1 MQTKGFIRVLTYA
14 LILICL
20 FYLGFTVVSNH
31 YQKEAEQKALAVA
44 GIKSADTSNEKYK
57 AALNEYLDSIANKK
71 VYPILMSKFF
81 NMGYTFQEVREKEL
95 GLGLDLKGGMNV
107 TLQISVPD
115 ILRALANNNPD
126 KKFNQAIE
134 NVSKNQTAQDDF
146 VGSFCKEYK
155 KLAPEGNLAQIFRG
169 IERIKEKPNANDREV
184 ESILKDEVNS
194 MVDNSYKVL
203 RNRIDRFGVVQPNI
217 QKLQSTGRILLE
229 LPGVKEP
236 ERVRKLLQGAANLEF
251 YTTYTLSDVVGAMRQ
266 LSDQAQANKTVAT
279 ETAAEAAPAADA
291 AAPADA
297 AKTAEA
303 AKADSAKAAEAP
315 KAAPAKEAALTLAQ
329 LTGFEALAG
338 AQGGSPVVGYV
349 ATADTAAVN
358 AIINS
363 PVAKTILPADLK
375 LAWTVKPEKMQGGH
389 EAFQLVAL
397 RMVNGQPVLNGDVVT
412 RATSEYDNLQGQV
425 VSMTMNDEGARQWS
439 IITGQNIGKA
449 IAIVLDDQVYS
460 FPNVNSQIDGGR
472 SQISG
477 RFTVEEA
484 SDLANVLES
493 GKMVARVNVASESVI
508 GPSLGKES
516 IHKGIVSFIVALILL
531 MIFMVCT
538 YGWQAGMIAN
548 LGLFLNLFFTMGIL
562 ASFQSVLTLPGIAG
576 IVLTLGMAVD
586 ANVLIFERCKEELRA
601 GKGLKAAVSDGYKNA
616 FSAIFDSN
624 LTTIITGIILI
635 LLGSGPIKGFAVTL
649 VIGIC
654 CSFFTAVFATRL
666 VMEHFVNKG
675 TFDKMT
681 FTTSLTRNLMQ
692 NVNFNF
698 MGAAKKT
705 SVIVLA
711 LIVVM
716 GLLFGLRGLN
726 RGIDFSGG
734 RNFVV
739 QFDHPVSTQTLE
751 SQLEA
756 QFPGATTSVITID
769 NDTKVR
775 VSTNYKIED
784 SSEGV
789 DDEIMTKLYEGLKS
803 ELGSM
808 SKTDFSMSNESVGV
822 VSSETVGPSIASD
835 MTRQAIWA
843 VLFSLLAMALYI
855 LFRFRNIAFSIGAL
869 AAVAFTSF
877 VVIGFYNLHGLLPF
891 SMEIDQ
897 TFIAAIL
904 TVIGYQVNDTVVV
917 FDRVREYRSL
927 YPKQDLYTTFNK
939 ALCSTL
945 SRTLMTSI
953 TTLLV
958 LFIMLFLGG
967 ESIRSFIFAMILG
980 VIIGTCSSLFIAS
993 PVAYWIARRSDKKEA
1008 ALATA
1013 RK

>member
-1 MQTKGFIRVLTYA
+1 MQTKGFIRVLTIA
-14 LILICL
+14 LLLICA
-20 FYLGFTVVSNH
+20 FYLSFTFVSNH
-31 YQKEAEQKALAVA
+31 YQNKAEQKALAAA
-44 GIKSADTSNEKYK
+44 GITSADTSNEKYK
-57 AALNEYLDSIANKK
+57 TALNEYLDSLANEK
-71 VYPILMSKFF
+71 VYL
-81 NMGYTFQEVREKEL
+81 GYYTFQQVREKEL

-126 KKFNQAIE
+126 KKFNQAID
-134 NVSKNQTAQDDF
+134 NVANNQTAQDDF

-155 KLAPEGNLAQIFRG
+155 KLAPEGSLAQIFRN
-169 IERIKEKPNANDREV
+169 IENVKAKPNATDAEV
-184 ESILKDEVNS
+184 QSILNDEVNA

-251 YTTYTLSDVVGAMRQ
+251 YETYTLADVAGALRQ
-266 LSDQAQANKTVAT
+266 LSDQAKANKTVSQA
-279 ETAAEAAPAADA
+279 ETAAADTTAKAEATAETAEAKAAADTAAKAQEKAPAA
-291 AAPADA
+291 
-297 AKTAEA
+297 
-303 AKADSAKAAEAP
+303 
-315 KAAPAKEAALTLAQ
+315 KEGELTLAQ
-329 LTGFEALAG
+329 LTGFEALMGGQA
-338 AQGGSPVVGYV
+338 GSPVVGYV
-349 ATADTAAVN
+349 ATGDTAAVN
-358 AIINS
+358 AIIKS
-363 PVAKTILPADLK
+363 PIAKTILPADLK

-389 EAFQLVAL
+389 EVFQLVAL
-397 RMVNGQPVLNGDVVT
+397 RTVNGQPVLNGDVVT
-412 RATSEYDNLQGQV
+412 RATSEFDNLQGQV

-439 IITGQNIGKA
+439 RITGQNIGKA

-484 SDLANVLES
+484 GDLANVLES

-516 IHKGIVSFIVALILL
+516 IRKGLISFIVALVLL

-538 YGWQAGMIAN
+538 YGIHAGSIAN
-548 LGLFLNLFFTMGIL
+548 LGLLMNLFFTIGIL

-635 LLGSGPIKGFAVTL
+635 LLGSGPIRGFAVTL

-681 FTTSLTRNLMQ
+681 FNTSLTRHLME
-692 NVNFNF
+692 NVNFDF

-705 SVIVLA
+705 SIIVLA
-711 LIVVM
+711 LIVIM
-716 GLLFGLRGLN
+716 GALFGLRGLN

-751 SQLEA
+751 SQLEE
-756 QFPGATTSVITID
+756 QFPGANTSVITID
-769 NDTKVR
+769 NDKKVR
-775 VSTNYKIED
+775 VSTNYKIND
-784 SSEGV
+784 NSEGV
-789 DDEIMTKLYEGLKS
+789 DDEIMGKLYEGMKS

-808 SKTDFSMSNESVGV
+808 TKDDFSMSNESVGV

-835 MTRQAIWA
+835 MTRQAVWA

-917 FDRVREYRSL
+917 FDRVREYRKL
-927 YPKQDLYTTFNK
+927 YPKQNLYTTFNK

-945 SRTLMTSI
+945 SRTMMTSI

-1008 ALATA
+1008 ALAA
-1013 RK
+1013 KR